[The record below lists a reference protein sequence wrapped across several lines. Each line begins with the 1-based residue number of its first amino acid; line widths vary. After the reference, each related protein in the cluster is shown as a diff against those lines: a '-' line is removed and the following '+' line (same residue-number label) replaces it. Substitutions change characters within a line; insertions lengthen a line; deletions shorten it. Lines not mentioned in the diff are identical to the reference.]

1 MARYTG
7 PRTRLARREGVLLP
21 GVSVLKR
28 DYPPGQHGPK
38 GRPRKVSQYGLQLR
52 EKQKAKRLYGIM
64 ERQFSNT
71 VRQAMSRKGDS
82 AQGLVE
88 LLERRLDNVIYRLGW
103 SPTRQG
109 ARQMVSHGDVLVEGK
124 RVTMPSSLVEVGQT
138 ISMRNAV
145 ADRGTWAARSEAI
158 MKHDTPRWLQQVE
171 AKGTAASG
179 KVTALPEL
187 QDGEGVVNPQV
198 IIEFYSK

>member
-1 MARYTG
+1 M
-7 PRTRLARREGVLLP
+7 ARREGVLLP

-52 EKQKAKRLYGIM
+52 EKQKAKRLYGVM

-71 VRQAMSRKGDS
+71 VKQAMGRRGDS

-88 LLERRLDNVIYRLGW
+88 LLERRLDNVVYRLGW

-109 ARQMVSHGDVLVEGK
+109 ARQLISHGDLLVDGK
-124 RVTMPSSLVEVGQT
+124 KVTMPSSLVTVGQT
-138 ISMRNAV
+138 IALKLAV
-145 ADRGTWAARSEAI
+145 ADRSTWAVRSEAI
-158 MKHDTPRWLQQVE
+158 SKHEAPRWLQQVE
-171 AKGTAASG
+171 SRGVAAAG

-187 QDGEGVVNPQV
+187 QDGEQVVNPQS

>member
-64 ERQFSNT
+64 ERQFRNT
-71 VRQAMSRKGDS
+71 VEQAMRRRGDS
-82 AQGLVE
+82 ARALAE
-88 LLERRLDNVIYRLGW
+88 LLERRLDNAVYRLGW
-103 SPTRQG
+103 SSTRQG
-109 ARQMVSHGDVLVEGK
+109 ARQMVSHGDVLVDGK
-124 RVTMPSSLVEVGQT
+124 KVTTPSSLVSEGQT
-138 ISMRNAV
+138 LGLREAV
-145 ADRGTWAARSEAI
+145 AKRGTWAARAEAI
-158 MKHDTPRWLQQVE
+158 AKQDAPRWLQQTE
-171 AKGTAASG
+171 AKALAAAG
-179 KVTALPEL
+179 KVTATPDI
-187 QDGEGVVNPQV
+187 QDAEGVLNPQA

>member
-1 MARYTG
+1 MGRYTG

-21 GVSVLKR
+21 GVTVLKR

-64 ERQFSNT
+64 ERQFRNI
-71 VRQAMSRKGDS
+71 VQKAMARHGDS

-88 LLERRLDNVIYRLGW
+88 LLERRLDNVVYRLGW

-109 ARQMVSHGDVLVEGK
+109 ARQMISHGDVLIDGK
-124 RVTMPSSLVEVGQT
+124 RITMPSSVVSAGQT
-138 ISMRNAV
+138 LSLKAAV
-145 ADRGTWAARSEAI
+145 ANRSTWAVRAEAI
-158 MKHDTPRWLQQVE
+158 AKHDVPRWLQPTE
-171 AKGTAASG
+171 AKDAAAAG
-179 KVTALPEL
+179 KVTALPAL
-187 QDGEGVVNPQV
+187 QDGEGVVNPQS